1 MVFAAGLLL
10 LFLGLG
16 LVVPG
21 RIPLGATRGV
31 SARIARSAGAV
42 LILALPMAIGMHA
55 LWGRFRWENLAQA
68 QWAAFALS
76 LLSGVGL
83 LIWGFIRSAPRPIAA
98 PKKPKEAVAFEEVT
112 DDAPAEESKSD
123 PMDNFAAPPPPP
135 AHSKKK
141 PGAGASPFNFS

>member
-123 PMDNFAAPPPPP
+123 PMDNFAAPPPP